1 MKITRREE
9 YVLYAGALIT
19 VTLFVVW
26 LVALPI
32 LDKRDRLKKTLRL
45 RSDTIT
51 EMLIVK
57 SDYDKLKAETKS
69 SQAGLKGRRKGFKLL
84 SHLSELSEKAKIKE
98 NIKSMKPSP
107 SSGRENSPFKTMSV
121 QMNIK
126 AVTMKQLTPFLH
138 LVETSRNL
146 LFIKRISIKKKSKI
160 EGVIDALLQVETFE
174 MKITNNTPK
183 K

>member
-9 YVLYAGALIT
+9 YVLYAGT
-19 VTLFVVW
+19 VATVVLLVVW

-32 LDKRDRLKKTLRL
+32 LDKRDRLERTLRL

-51 EMLIVK
+51 EMQIVK
-57 SDYDKLKAETKS
+57 SEYDKLKTEAMS
-69 SQAGLKGRRKGFKLL
+69 SRAGLDGRTKGFRLL
-84 SHLSELSEKAKIKE
+84 PHLSDLSERAKIKE

-107 SSGRENSPFKTMSV
+107 SSARENSPFRTMSV

-126 AVTMKQLTPFLH
+126 AVTMKQLMPFLH
-138 LVETSRNL
+138 MVETSRNM
-146 LFIKRISIKKKSKI
+146 LFIKRISIKKKSKK

-174 MKITNNTPK
+174 MK
-183 K
+183 

>member
-9 YVLYAGALIT
+9 YVLYAGSVFT
-19 VTLFVVW
+19 VILLVVW

-32 LDKRDRLKKTLRL
+32 LNKRDSLKRTLKL
-45 RSDTIT
+45 RAETIT

-57 SDYDKLKAETKS
+57 SELDKLRTEAES
-69 SQAGLKGRRKGFKLL
+69 SQAGLEGRSKGFKL
-84 SHLSELSEKAKIKE
+84 SPHLTALSEKANIKE

-107 SSGRENSPFKTMSV
+107 SSGRENSPYKTMSV

-138 LVETSRNL
+138 KVETSRNM
-146 LFIKRISIKKKSKI
+146 LFVKRISIKKKTKN
-160 EGVIDALLQVETFE
+160 EGVVDALLQVATFE
-174 MKITNNTPK
+174 MK
-183 K
+183 